1 MKLIILGIQGSG
13 KGTQS
18 KLIANAF
25 NLKHISTGDLLRQEV
40 ASQSSLAKEI
50 SSYID
55 NGKLVPDSLITKLLE
70 KNLPKDNFLLDGYT
84 RNIEQAKILEK
95 ISSPDKLIYLE
106 LEEKEVFKRLDSRF
120 SCKKCKIDYGLNKM
134 PKQAGICDVCKE
146 KMEKR
151 KDDKDVASIQQRI
164 QAFNNETLPL
174 LNFYKKRVIKINGNQ
189 SVEMVFEEIKNAL
202 N

>member
-1 MKLIILGIQGSG
+1 
-13 KGTQS
+13 
-18 KLIANAF
+18 
-25 NLKHISTGDLLRQEV
+25 
-40 ASQSSLAKEI
+40 
-50 SSYID
+50 
-55 NGKLVPDSLITKLLE
+55 
-70 KNLPKDNFLLDGYT
+70 
-84 RNIEQAKILEK
+84 
-95 ISSPDKLIYLE
+95 
-106 LEEKEVFKRLDSRF
+106 
-120 SCKKCKIDYGLNKM
+120 M